1 MRQQKRQ
8 RGIYG
13 LLLLALMWSPVAFA
27 GEGGQGGFLGDFV
40 NQLLALLLE
49 GPGPVTEAGPSP
61 PVIGLTGPQT
71 EAGPS
76 PPVSGLTG
84 PVAEAGPTP
93 PVSGLTGPS
102 GN

>member
-1 MRQQKRQ
+1 MRKQKRQ

-13 LLLLALMWSPVAFA
+13 LLLLALLWSPAVFA
-27 GEGGQGGFLGDFV
+27 GEGGSGGFLGDFV
-40 NQLLALLLE
+40 NQLLALLIE

-61 PVIGLTGPQT
+61 PVSGLTGPET

-76 PPVSGLTG
+76 PPVIGLTG
-84 PVAEAGPTP
+84 TETEAGPNP
-93 PVSGLTGPS
+93 PVSGLTGS